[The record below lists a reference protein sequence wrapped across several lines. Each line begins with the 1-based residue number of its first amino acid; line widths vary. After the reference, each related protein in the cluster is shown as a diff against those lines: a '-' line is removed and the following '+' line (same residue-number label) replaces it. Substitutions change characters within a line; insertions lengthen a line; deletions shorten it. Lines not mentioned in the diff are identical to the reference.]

1 VRTRGINPLA
11 LLLVVAVFSGCS
23 RQSSS
28 VATSKPATADT
39 LSDDEAMPAANIIP
53 ELEARVAQNP
63 NDFVAFNKLAGYY
76 LQRQRETGED
86 KWIMLA
92 GRAAKSSLAIIP
104 AERNIG
110 GLAALAQVQLASH
123 EFATARDYAEQLI
136 KLEPTK
142 AYPQLILVDALVELG
157 QYQRAEEIFE
167 KIKKESVPSVGT
179 ETRLSKF
186 AQLKGQSAAAKQ
198 HMANALAL
206 SLQQVPKSRE
216 PIAWC
221 QWQLGELEFST
232 GDYGQAEHHYKAAL
246 ETFPDYFRALAGMA
260 RVKAALGTLPEAITY
275 AERTVQVIAE
285 PLLVSLLGDLYKL
298 AGRDQ
303 DATKQYEL
311 AEKIALQ
318 EAAEGR
324 LHKRELAV
332 FYADH
337 DLKASDAFN
346 LALDDYS
353 KRPDIFGADTLAW
366 AALKANKLDEAKK
379 GIKDALRLGTK
390 DAKIFYHAGMIM
402 RAVGEEA
409 AAKDFLK
416 RALETNPHFDPLQ
429 SRVLRQQG
437 AS

>member
-1 VRTRGINPLA
+1 
-11 LLLVVAVFSGCS
+11 
-23 RQSSS
+23 
-28 VATSKPATADT
+28 
-39 LSDDEAMPAANIIP
+39 
-53 ELEARVAQNP
+53 
-63 NDFVAFNKLAGYY
+63 
-76 LQRQRETGED
+76 
-86 KWIMLA
+86 
-92 GRAAKSSLAIIP
+92 
-104 AERNIG
+104 
-110 GLAALAQVQLASH
+110 
-123 EFATARDYAEQLI
+123 
-136 KLEPTK
+136 
-142 AYPQLILVDALVELG
+142 
-157 QYQRAEEIFE
+157 
-167 KIKKESVPSVGT
+167 
-179 ETRLSKF
+179 
-186 AQLKGQSAAAKQ
+186 
-198 HMANALAL
+198 
-206 SLQQVPKSRE
+206 
-216 PIAWC
+216 
-221 QWQLGELEFST
+221 
-232 GDYGQAEHHYKAAL
+232 
-246 ETFPDYFRALAGMA
+246 MA

-379 GIKDALRLGTK
+379 AIKDALRLGTK